1 MLLCRVFNEDRGDEL
16 VDYIPGVPTTRV
28 VDLPTFMYGNGPEV
42 LHRTME
48 GLSSLSKAQY
58 LLFASIYDLESEA
71 IETLKAKLPFPV
83 YPIGPAIPY
92 FELQKNSCLT
102 DGHIGVNYFQW
113 LDSQPTNSVLY
124 VSLGSF
130 ISFQVPK

>member
-1 MLLCRVFNEDRGDEL
+1 M
-16 VDYIPGVPTTRV
+16 DYIPGVSTTRV
-28 VDLPTFMYGNGPEV
+28 VDLPTFMYENGPEV

-58 LLFASIYDLESEA
+58 LLFASIHELESKA
-71 IETLKAKLPFPV
+71 IETLKAKLHFLV

-102 DGHIGVNYFQW
+102 DGHNGVNYFKW
-113 LDSQPTNSVLY
+113 LDSQPIDYVLY

-130 ISFQVPK
+130 VSVSSPK